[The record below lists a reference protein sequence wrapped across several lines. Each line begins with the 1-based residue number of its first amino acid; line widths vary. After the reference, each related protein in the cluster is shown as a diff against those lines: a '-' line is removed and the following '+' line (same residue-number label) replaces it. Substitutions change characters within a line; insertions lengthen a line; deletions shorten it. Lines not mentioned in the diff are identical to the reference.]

1 MYSTRAGT
9 NICRVLAVLW
19 LPLMACGPSAD
30 PGLENATISIVIP
43 YRAGGG
49 FDSTIRLF
57 APYFAREIGPGV
69 TILPENM
76 PGAGGR
82 RGAATVFRSRADGR
96 MLGIYNLPGFVL
108 PEVLGEKVDYDLRE
122 LSWIGRIEWQPYVLL
137 VAASSDLRSL
147 NDVRSASKISF
158 LSTGYGSSVLAASQ
172 ISASRLEL
180 ADSDPIYL
188 AGYSGTSDYLVGLIR
203 GDGNVALAPVSSAMK
218 YIESGDLRPLA
229 VAGNESILEGVVT
242 FKELG
247 YPQLALLGVQRSVA
261 GPPGLEPKRLQQ
273 LRDAFDRAVANPD
286 FIAAAKNARLDL
298 QPLDGAATAKEVA
311 ESFSFYESFKMNLG
325 NPNAL

>member
-1 MYSTRAGT
+1 MFTAGT
-9 NICRVLAVLW
+9 GALIRRVLAVLL
-19 LPLMACGPSAD
+19 LPLIACSPAAN

-49 FDSTIRLF
+49 FDSAIRLF
-57 APYFAREIGPGV
+57 APYYAREIGPGS
-69 TILPENM
+69 TILPENI

-82 RGAATVFRSRADGR
+82 RGAALVSRSRPDGR
-96 MLGIYNLPGFVL
+96 ILGIYNLPGFVL
-108 PEVLGEKVDYDLRE
+108 PEVLGEKIDYDLRE

-147 NDVRSASKISF
+147 DDILAAPGVIF
-158 LSTGYGSSVLAASQ
+158 LSTGYGSSVLAATQ
-172 ISASRLEL
+172 ISASRLAL
-180 ADSDPIYL
+180 ADKSPIYL

-229 VAGNESILEGVVT
+229 VAGGESILEGVPT

-247 YPQLALLGVQRSVA
+247 YPELAPLGVQRSIA
-261 GPPGLEPKRLQQ
+261 GPPGMASESLQQ
-273 LRDAFDRAVANPD
+273 LRDAFDRVMVNPE
-286 FIAAAKNARLDL
+286 FIAAAKNAGLDL
-298 QPLDGAATAKEVA
+298 QPLDGAATAKEVT
-311 ESFSFYESFKMNLG
+311 ESFAFYESFKMNLG
-325 NPNAL
+325 NPNAM